1 MSPLFPSGTPAETS
15 AQGERP
21 DGRFHEKAVD
31 HAPNIP
37 AATRSPRDA
46 TDDALDPLVESYRK
60 LADVFHELL
69 SEQSLDDLLQRIADT
84 VGELIPYDD
93 ITFYE
98 ADETKKELKAVFAS
112 GTDAEKVL
120 ADEPFAYGVG
130 ITGWAV
136 LHREPVLA
144 NRAELDP
151 RVRFVADT
159 TPDPESLV
167 VVPLVAR
174 GRLKGTLNI
183 YRAGFQEFTEDEFF
197 LVVRFGD
204 AAALAIDNAHI
215 RASLER
221 QAQTDP
227 LTGLWNHR
235 AFQERLRLELV
246 KASTDQS
253 SVALV
258 MVDLDDFKRINDVYS
273 HATGDHV
280 LSGLAE
286 ILLASV
292 RVGDAVCRVGGEEFA
307 IVAPESGL
315 SDAFRLA
322 ERVQEAVARSEFG
335 PVGPVSL
342 SVGIASGPEHAA
354 NPRELV
360 ACAESAMMTAK
371 ARGKGQIVVFQE
383 SGSERPAEP
392 LATRPAEFRS
402 IAHLKMLH
410 GVSTKLSRLNDVSEI
425 GATIADEL
433 RLLIDYHNCRV
444 FVREGEDLRPIA
456 FRGDLAASGSALDVL
471 QTRVGEGV
479 TGHVAL
485 TGEPFLTGD
494 AAHCEIG
501 IRIPGTPQIEES
513 LLAVPLRYGATV
525 VGVIV
530 VSKLGLDQFDA
541 DDLRLLEVL
550 AGHASVALVNA
561 RLYESQR
568 REAESAKALL
578 ELTRELSTV
587 TNLDGVLEQ
596 VVQGASRIMDSHRCS
611 IWLPTS
617 ERGLVCRA
625 VVGDAPYTTIRGRV
639 LPSDLVARLAA
650 HGAPFVTTPEEA
662 AFFARAVLPEAG
674 AAPHAVA
681 FITLDQGAAA
691 LAVAVEAPIGARELE
706 LLAGIASQARLA
718 ITNAGSFAT
727 LERTFVSTV
736 EALANALEAKDSY
749 TSSHARWIC
758 EMAIEVG
765 RELGLDAT
773 RLRRVE
779 LGALFHDIGK
789 IGIPASIL
797 MKPAPLTVEER
808 ALIERHPEL
817 GERILAPI
825 EQLAAVRPIVRAC
838 HERYDGRGYP
848 DGLSGEE
855 IPLEARIIFACDA
868 FHAMVTDR
876 PYREALPV
884 EEAFR
889 RLTDA
894 AGTQFDP
901 RVVAVCLRVLKQ
913 PPPVDY

>member
-1 MSPLFPSGTPAETS
+1 LTSP
-15 AQGERP
+15 
-21 DGRFHEKAVD
+21 
-31 HAPNIP
+31 PNIP
-37 AATRSPRDA
+37 AASRGERRAGDA
-46 TDDALDPLVESYRK
+46 ALDPLVESYRK

-69 SEQSLDDLLQRIADT
+69 SEQSLDDLLQRISHT

-93 ITFYE
+93 ITFYA
-98 ADETKKELKAVFAS
+98 ADETKRELAAVFAS
-112 GTDAEKVL
+112 GRDSEKVL
-120 ADEPFAYGVG
+120 ADDPFPYGVG

-136 LHREPVLA
+136 EHREPVLA

-159 TPDPESLV
+159 PPDPESLI

-183 YRAGFQEFTEDEFF
+183 YRTGFQEFTEDEF
-197 LVVRFGD
+197 LLAVRFGD
-204 AAALAIDNAHI
+204 AAALAVDNAHI

-235 AFQERLRLELV
+235 AFHERLRQELV
-246 KASTDQS
+246 DASTSQS

-258 MVDLDDFKRINDVYS
+258 MLDLDDFKRVNDVYS
-273 HATGDHV
+273 HATGDLV
-280 LSGLAE
+280 LSEVAA
-286 ILLASV
+286 ILRASV
-292 RVGDAVCRVGGEEFA
+292 RLGDCVCRIGGEEFA
-307 IVAPESGL
+307 IIAPTSGL
-315 SDAFRLA
+315 ADAFRLT
-322 ERVQEAVARSEFG
+322 ERVQEQIALADFG

-342 SVGIASGPEHAA
+342 SIGIAAGPEHAA

-360 ACAESAMMTAK
+360 ACAEVAMMTAK
-371 ARGKGQIVVFQE
+371 ARGKGQMVVFQE
-383 SGSERPAEP
+383 GGRERPAE
-392 LATRPAEFRS
+392 TVDSRRAEFRS

-444 FVREGEDLRPIA
+444 FVRDGEDLRPIA
-456 FRGDLAASGSALDVL
+456 FRGDLATSGSAMEVF
-471 QTRVGEGV
+471 QTRVGTGI

-485 TGEPFLTGD
+485 TGEPLLTGD
-494 AAHCEIG
+494 AASCGIG
-501 IRIPGTPQIEES
+501 VRIPGTPHIEES
-513 LLAVPLRYGATV
+513 LLAVPLRYGSTV

-541 DDLRLLEVL
+541 DELRLLEVL
-550 AGHASVALVNA
+550 AGHVSVALVNA

-578 ELTRELSTV
+578 ELTHELSSV
-587 TNLDGVLEQ
+587 TNLDGVVHE
-596 VVQGASRIMDSHRCS
+596 VVRGAARIMGSSRCS
-611 IWLPTS
+611 IWLPTHDG
-617 ERGLVCRA
+617 GLICRA
-625 VVGDAPYTTIRGRV
+625 AVGDGGY
-639 LPSDLVARLAA
+639 SDLPGSVLSPDVVARFSGR
-650 HGAPFVTTPEEA
+650 GAPFVTTADEA
-662 AFFARAVLPEAG
+662 ALIGRAASAEAAG
-674 AAPHAVA
+674 ATHAIV
-681 FITLDQGAAA
+681 FVPLDQGLAA
-691 LAVAVEAPIGARELE
+691 LAVVAESPIHSRELE
-706 LLAGIASQARLA
+706 LLGGIAGQARLA

-727 LERTFVSTV
+727 LERTFLSTV

-758 EMAIEVG
+758 DSAIDVG
-765 RELGLDAT
+765 RALGLDAV
-773 RLRRVE
+773 RLKRVE

-797 MKPAPLTVEER
+797 MKPGPLTLEER
-808 ALIERHPEL
+808 TLIERHPEL

-825 EQLAAVRPIVRAC
+825 DQLEAVRPIVRAC
-838 HERYDGRGYP
+838 HERFDGLGYP
-848 DGLSGEE
+848 DGLKGDE

-868 FHAMVTDR
+868 FHAMTTDR

-889 RLTDA
+889 RLVSA

-901 RVVAVCLRVLKQ
+901 VVVEVCLRVLKQ
-913 PPPVDY
+913 PPPAG

>member
-1 MSPLFPSGTPAETS
+1 MNPRPDTPATTRARE
-15 AQGERP
+15 P
-21 DGRFHEKAVD
+21 VD
-31 HAPNIP
+31 E
-37 AATRSPRDA
+37 D
-46 TDDALDPLVESYRK
+46 LDPVVESYRK
-60 LADVFHELL
+60 LADVFHDVL
-69 SEQSLDDLLQRIADT
+69 SEQSLDDLLERIAST
-84 VGELIPYDD
+84 VGELIPFDD

-98 ADETKKELKAVFAS
+98 ADDSARQLQAVYAS
-112 GTDAEKVL
+112 GDDAEKVL
-120 ADEPFAYGVG
+120 ADEPFPYGVG

-136 LHREPVLA
+136 EHREPVLA

-151 RVRFVADT
+151 RVRFVANT
-159 TPDPESLV
+159 TPDPESLI

-183 YRAGFQEFTEDEFF
+183 YRAGFQEFTEDEFL

-235 AFQERLRLELV
+235 TFHERLREELV
-246 KASTDQS
+246 AASSEQS

-258 MVDLDDFKRINDVYS
+258 MLDLDDFKRVNDVYS

-280 LSGLAE
+280 LSEVAA
-286 ILLASV
+286 ILRGSV
-292 RVGDAVCRVGGEEFA
+292 RGSDSVCRIGGEEFA
-307 IVAPESGL
+307 IIAPTKAL

-322 ERVQEAVARSEFG
+322 ERVQEHLAETDFG

-342 SVGIASGPEHAA
+342 SVGIASGPDHAA

-360 ACAESAMMTAK
+360 ACAEVAMMTAK
-371 ARGKGQIVVFQE
+371 ARGKGQIVVFQDE
-383 SGSERPAEP
+383 GGERPADDM
-392 LATRPAEFRS
+392 AGRSAEFRS

-410 GVSTKLSRLNDVSEI
+410 GVSSKLSRLNDIAEI
-425 GATIADEL
+425 GSTIADEL

-444 FVREGEDLRPIA
+444 FVRENDDLHLIA
-456 FRGDLAASGSALDVL
+456 FRGDLTASASASATEALA
-471 QTRVGEGV
+471 TRVGDGI
-479 TGHVAL
+479 TGHVAES
-485 TGEPFLTGD
+485 GQPFITGD
-494 AAHCEIG
+494 AAHCG
-501 IRIPGTPQIEES
+501 MGLRIPGTEEIEES
-513 LLAVPLRYGATV
+513 LLAVPFRYGPTV

-530 VSKLGLDQFDA
+530 VSKLGVDQFDE

-561 RLYESQR
+561 RLYQTQR

-578 ELTRELSTV
+578 ELTRELAEV
-587 TNLDGVLEQ
+587 TNLDGVLER
-596 VVQGASRIMDSHRCS
+596 VARGAARIMGSRSCS
-611 IWLPTS
+611 VWLPTP
-617 ERGLVCRA
+617 EGGLVCRA
-625 VVGDAPYTTIRGRV
+625 TAGGAEYSALQDGVIPPELVARFSNMTEPFVMTAEDAARIGRALAASGDAP
-639 LPSDLVARLAA
+639 A
-650 HGAPFVTTPEEA
+650 HSVCLIP
-662 AFFARAVLPEAG
+662 
-674 AAPHAVA
+674 
-681 FITLDQGAAA
+681 LDQGLAA
-691 LAVAVEAPIGARELE
+691 LAVAVEGDVSGRELE

-727 LERTFVSTV
+727 LERTFLSTV
-736 EALANALEAKDSY
+736 EALANALEAKDAY

-758 EMAIEVG
+758 DMAIEVG
-765 RELGLDAT
+765 TKLGLDAIG
-773 RLRRVE
+773 LKRVE

-797 MKPAPLTVEER
+797 MKPGPLSPEER
-808 ALIERHPEL
+808 SVIEGHPEL

-825 EQLAAVRPIVRAC
+825 EQLAEVRPIVRAC
-838 HERYDGRGYP
+838 HERFDGRGYP
-848 DGLSGEE
+848 DGLTGDQ

-868 FHAMVTDR
+868 FHAMTTDR

-889 RLTDA
+889 RLADA

-901 RVVAVCLRVLKQ
+901 KVVEVCLSVLEQ
-913 PPPVDY
+913 PPPTG

>member
-1 MSPLFPSGTPAETS
+1 MNPPS
-15 AQGERP
+15 
-21 DGRFHEKAVD
+21 
-31 HAPNIP
+31 NIP
-37 AATRSPRDA
+37 AASREARVVGDA
-46 TDDALDPLVESYRK
+46 ALDPLVESYRK

-69 SEQSLDDLLQRIADT
+69 SEQSLDDLLQRIAGT
-84 VGELIPYDD
+84 VGELIPFDD

-98 ADETKKELKAVFAS
+98 ADEGKRELRAVFAS
-112 GTDAEKVL
+112 GHDAEKVL
-120 ADEPFAYGVG
+120 ADEPFSYGVG

-136 LHREPVLA
+136 EHREPVLA

-159 TPDPESLV
+159 PPDPESLI
-167 VVPLVAR
+167 VVPLLAR
-174 GRLKGTLNI
+174 GRLKGTVNI
-183 YRAGFQEFTEDEFF
+183 YRAGFQEFTEDEF
-197 LVVRFGD
+197 LLAVRFGD
-204 AAALAIDNAHI
+204 AAALAVDNAHI

-235 AFQERLRLELV
+235 AFHERLREELV
-246 KASTDQS
+246 DASTNQS

-258 MVDLDDFKRINDVYS
+258 MLDLDDFKRVNDVYS

-280 LSGLAE
+280 LSEVARV
-286 ILLASV
+286 LLGAV
-292 RVGDAVCRVGGEEFA
+292 RTSDCVCRIGGEEFA
-307 IVAPESGL
+307 IIAPTSGL
-315 SDAFRLA
+315 ADAFRLT
-322 ERVQEAVARSEFG
+322 ERVQEQIGLAEFA

-360 ACAESAMMTAK
+360 ACAEVAMMTAK

-383 SGSERPAEP
+383 GGRERPYDTEDS
-392 LATRPAEFRS
+392 RRAEFRS

-410 GVSTKLSRLNDVSEI
+410 GVSTKLSRLNDVAEI

-444 FVREGEDLRPIA
+444 FVRDGDDLRPIA
-456 FRGDLAASGSALDVL
+456 FRGDLTASGSAMEVL
-471 QTRVGEGV
+471 QTKVGEGV

-494 AAHCEIG
+494 AAHCGIG
-501 IRIPGTPQIEES
+501 VRIPGTTQIEES
-513 LLAVPLRYGATV
+513 LLAVPLRYGTTV

-530 VSKLGLDQFDA
+530 VSKLGLDQFDS
-541 DDLRLLEVL
+541 DELRLLEVL
-550 AGHASVALVNA
+550 AGHVSVALVNA

-578 ELTRELSTV
+578 ELTRELSSV
-587 TNLDGVLEQ
+587 TNLDGVLQQ
-596 VVQGASRIMDSHRCS
+596 VVRGAAHIMGSSRCS
-611 IWLPTS
+611 IWLPTQDG
-617 ERGLVCRA
+617 GLVCRA
-625 VVGDAPYTTIRGRV
+625 AVGDTAYTALEGRM
-639 LPSDLVARLAA
+639 LPADLVARFAPR
-650 HGAPFVTTPEEA
+650 GAPFVTTAEEA
-662 AFFARAVLPEAG
+662 VLIGRAAANEAAG
-674 AAPHAVA
+674 ALHAIT
-681 FITLDQGAAA
+681 FIPLDQGLAA
-691 LAVAVEAPIGARELE
+691 LAVVAESAIRSRELE

-727 LERTFVSTV
+727 LERTFLSTV

-758 EMAIEVG
+758 DMSIEVG
-765 RELGLDAT
+765 RELGLDPVQ
-773 RLRRVE
+773 LKRVE

-797 MKPAPLTVEER
+797 MKPGPLTVEER
-808 ALIERHPEL
+808 SMIEQHPEL

-825 EQLAAVRPIVRAC
+825 DQLEAVRPIVRAC
-838 HERYDGRGYP
+838 HERYDGLGYP
-848 DGLSGEE
+848 DGLEAAE

-868 FHAMVTDR
+868 FHAMTTDR

-889 RLTDA
+889 RLTSA

-901 RVVAVCLRVLKQ
+901 VVVEVCLRVLKQ
-913 PPPVDY
+913 PPPAAD

>member
-1 MSPLFPSGTPAETS
+1 VNPPS
-15 AQGERP
+15 
-21 DGRFHEKAVD
+21 
-31 HAPNIP
+31 NIP
-37 AATRSPRDA
+37 AADRPPRPDA
-46 TDDALDPLVESYRK
+46 RDLNDPLVESYRK

-69 SEQSLDDLLQRIADT
+69 SEQSLDDLLNRIAHT

-98 ADETKKELKAVFAS
+98 ADEGKRELKAVYAS
-112 GTDAEKVL
+112 GRDSEKVL
-120 ADEPFAYGVG
+120 ADVPFSYGEG

-136 LHREPVLA
+136 EHREPVLA

-159 TPDPESLV
+159 PPDPESLV

-183 YRAGFQEFTEDEFF
+183 YRSGFQEFTEDEF
-197 LVVRFGD
+197 LLAVRFGD
-204 AAALAIDNAHI
+204 AAALAVDNAHI

-235 AFQERLRLELV
+235 AFHERLRQELV
-246 KASTDQS
+246 DASTDQS
-253 SVALV
+253 SVSLV
-258 MVDLDDFKRINDVYS
+258 MLDLDDFKRVNDVYS

-280 LSGLAE
+280 LSEVAT
-286 ILLASV
+286 ILLSSV
-292 RVGDAVCRVGGEEFA
+292 RSGDFVSRIGGEEFA
-307 IVAPESGL
+307 IIAPASGL

-322 ERVQEAVARSEFG
+322 ERVQEQVALTEFS
-335 PVGPVSL
+335 PVGPISVSI
-342 SVGIASGPEHAA
+342 GIASGPEHAA

-360 ACAESAMMTAK
+360 ACAEVAMMTAK
-371 ARGKGQIVVFQE
+371 ARAKGQIVVFHE
-383 SGSERPAEP
+383 NGRERPADS
-392 LATRPAEFRS
+392 LASRRAEFRS

-410 GVSTKLSRLNDVSEI
+410 GVSTKLSRLNDVAEI

-444 FVREGEDLRPIA
+444 FVRDGEELRPIA
-456 FRGDLAASGSALDVL
+456 FRGDLTASGSAMEVL

-494 AAHCEIG
+494 AANCGIG
-501 IRIPGTPQIEES
+501 VRIPGTPRIEES

-530 VSKLGLDQFDA
+530 VSKLGLDQFDS

-550 AGHASVALVNA
+550 AGHVSVALVNA
-561 RLYESQR
+561 RLYDSQR

-578 ELTRELSTV
+578 ELTRELSAV
-587 TNLDGVLEQ
+587 TNLDGVLDQ
-596 VVQGASRIMDSHRCS
+596 VVRGAARIMGSRRCS
-611 IWLPTS
+611 IWLPTQDG
-617 ERGLVCRA
+617 GLICRA
-625 VVGDAPYTTIRGRV
+625 AVGDAGYTALQGCF
-639 LPSDLVARLAA
+639 LPPDVVARFSTR
-650 HGAPFVTTPEEA
+650 GAPFVTTAEEA
-662 AFFARAVLPEAG
+662 KLLQRAAG
-674 AAPHAVA
+674 AEVAGLPHAVT
-681 FITLDQGAAA
+681 FIPLDQGLAA
-691 LAVAVEAPIGARELE
+691 LAVATETVVRSRELE

-727 LERTFVSTV
+727 LERTFLSTV

-758 EMAIEVG
+758 DMSVEVG
-765 RELGLDAT
+765 RALGLDAVH
-773 RLRRVE
+773 LKRVE

-797 MKPAPLTVEER
+797 MKPGPLTSEER
-808 ALIERHPEL
+808 SMIQRHPEL

-825 EQLAAVRPIVRAC
+825 DQLAAVRPIVRAC
-838 HERYDGRGYP
+838 HERFDGVGYP
-848 DGLSGEE
+848 DGLRGED

-868 FHAMVTDR
+868 FHAMTTDR

-889 RLTDA
+889 RLLDA

-901 RVVAVCLRVLKQ
+901 RVVEVCLRVLRK
-913 PPPVDY
+913 PPPTQL

>member
-1 MSPLFPSGTPAETS
+1 MLGLRPPLNPRS
-15 AQGERP
+15 
-21 DGRFHEKAVD
+21 
-31 HAPNIP
+31 NIP
-37 AATRSPRDA
+37 AADREPPSDA
-46 TDDALDPLVESYRK
+46 DAAFDPLVESYRK

-69 SEQSLDDLLQRIADT
+69 SEQSLDDLLHRIADT

-98 ADETKKELKAVFAS
+98 ADEAKRELKAVYAS
-112 GTDAEKVL
+112 GSDSEKVL
-120 ADEPFAYGVG
+120 ADEPFSYGVG

-136 LHREPVLA
+136 EHREPVLA

-159 TPDPESLV
+159 PPDPESLV

-183 YRAGFQEFTEDEFF
+183 YRSGFQEFTEDEF
-197 LVVRFGD
+197 LLAVRFGD
-204 AAALAIDNAHI
+204 AAALAVDNAHI

-235 AFQERLRLELV
+235 AFHERLRHELV
-246 KASTDQS
+246 DASTDQS
-253 SVALV
+253 SVSLV
-258 MVDLDDFKRINDVYS
+258 MLDLDDFKRVNDVYS

-280 LSGLAE
+280 LSEMAQ
-286 ILLASV
+286 ILLSSV
-292 RVGDAVCRVGGEEFA
+292 RSGDCVCRIGGEEFA
-307 IVAPESGL
+307 IIAPTSGL
-315 SDAFRLA
+315 ADAFRLA
-322 ERVQEAVARSEFG
+322 ERLQEQVALKEFG
-335 PVGPVSL
+335 PVGPVSV
-342 SVGIASGPEHAA
+342 SIGIASGPEHAA

-360 ACAESAMMTAK
+360 ACAEVAMMTAK
-371 ARGKGQIVVFQE
+371 ARGKGQIVVFHE
-383 SGSERPAEP
+383 GGRERPAESID
-392 LATRPAEFRS
+392 TRRAEFRS

-444 FVREGEDLRPIA
+444 FVRDGEDLRPIA
-456 FRGDLAASGSALDVL
+456 FRGDLAASGSAMEVL
-471 QTRVGEGV
+471 QIRVGEGI

-494 AAHCEIG
+494 AANCGIG
-501 IRIPGTPQIEES
+501 VQIRGTPQIEES

-530 VSKLGLDQFDA
+530 VSKLGLDQFDS

-550 AGHASVALVNA
+550 AGHVSVALVNA
-561 RLYESQR
+561 RLYDSQR

-578 ELTRELSTV
+578 ELTRELSAV
-587 TNLDGVLEQ
+587 TNLDGVLAQ
-596 VVQGASRIMDSHRCS
+596 VVRGAARIMESQRCS
-611 IWLPTS
+611 IWLPTHDG
-617 ERGLVCRA
+617 GLICRA
-625 VVGDAPYTTIRGRV
+625 AVGDQAYTALQGRL
-639 LPSDLVARLAA
+639 LPPDLVARFAPR
-650 HGAPFVTTPEEA
+650 GAPFVTTPEEA
-662 AFFARAVLPEAG
+662 ALIRRAACTDAAG
-674 AAPHAVA
+674 VPHAVT
-681 FITLDQGAAA
+681 FIPLDQGLAA
-691 LAVAVEAPIGARELE
+691 LAVAIESPIRSRELE

-727 LERTFVSTV
+727 LERTFLSTV

-758 EMAIEVG
+758 DTSVEVG
-765 RELGLDAT
+765 RELGLDAKD
-773 RLRRVE
+773 LKRVE

-797 MKPAPLTVEER
+797 MKPGPLTTEER
-808 ALIERHPEL
+808 SMIERHPEL

-825 EQLAAVRPIVRAC
+825 DQLAAVRPIVRAC
-838 HERYDGRGYP
+838 HERFDGLGYP
-848 DGLSGEE
+848 DGLRGEE
-855 IPLEARIIFACDA
+855 IPLAARIIFACDA
-868 FHAMVTDR
+868 FHAMTTDR

-889 RLTDA
+889 RLVAA
-894 AGTQFDP
+894 AGSQFDP
-901 RVVAVCLRVLKQ
+901 RVVEVCLRVLKQ
-913 PPPVDY
+913 PPPTES